1 MNLSEL
7 VFKTNTDDLDK
18 VIKKLDEVGTRVQN
32 LTKIQEKAATDSAKA
47 DKAAAAAQDAQNKA
61 AISGIK
67 LEEAKAKAASDTSKT
82 VTESSDRAA
91 AFLQKMTD
99 KLEFMKQGFSSG
111 QASIMAQAKALG
123 ILGEALTGV
132 GKNLDLVRKL
142 QGNEPFDKSIGA
154 IKALTN
160 AYDILKESNR
170 LLNAETGLT
179 RKQAQDL
186 ARDKIRLLEVAK
198 SEIASGRDAN
208 EVMKQYKQT
217 VVEVQSAYIKTAR
230 DLNVLVVAEKAHEAA
245 IKNSA
250 QANAFLDKELRR
262 AANAADEAN
271 KALGRAT
278 SNGLFRFQEALNK
291 SGLTLEQQ
299 KKKLDEYKASLA
311 ALDKVSGSGGSKTDY
326 ISRAIGPQITD
337 IVVGLSTGQSPL
349 TVMLQ
354 QGGQLRDQLAMNKVA
369 AADMAATMSRA
380 AREMV
385 DSIKSVA
392 VGMGGLLVNIV
403 KDSAVGIGNIAASV
417 LRLDKAMSVLVQWGY
432 GWDAVTMG
440 ATNFGGAIEKLG
452 KLVSFAFGTGIL
464 LLITSLIILGV
475 ELFKVMQASTG
486 LSQALNLSG
495 ASMGT
500 TVSGL
505 KDLAHAMSD
514 TGKTSSYLMEG
525 FTEIAKAGV
534 FTKAEFEG
542 IARSA
547 IDMERYVGVAFK
559 DTVENFKQLKGDPLK
574 ALEDLGKATG
584 LVSLATLDNVRSL
597 VLQGKTSEATSI
609 AMKTMRDVNAAV
621 AANAAKDMSPISLAW
636 IKLKGAVANASSAV
650 FDFFVKLGA
659 LNTEKGFSAATEDL
673 TTFVNSLIDVF
684 SKLNSE
690 IKDVGLNIIKYI
702 VSAPGGRGLATDI
715 SNATGIGKAV
725 AGAVGVSAFSSSS
738 AGVQPS
744 VNIRGT
750 VDAEQGALDTAE
762 QLRAKY
768 SLLASAAQFW
778 GAAALN
784 ALTPVQKAQMELNV
798 LEEKAIALSKVTN
811 NDVPASL
818 VIQIDAAIAKAQ
830 RVLAA
835 ARFAETSPALRP
847 LSSVTSV
854 DYETTKAA
862 YEAEIALLQATEKQK
877 LDILK
882 TSYDENI
889 ITTSQYVDAK
899 LRILKDE
906 GDKQLALQ
914 AKELEKLGEQAANFN
929 EATIKVRDTLIA
941 AEALSGETPDKVL
954 SRQKKIFDD
963 AEKQMQDFSGKY
975 AKDVEKINEAT
986 GKIGLRLPAE
996 QVQAGA
1002 EYAKVLKSLAA
1013 ELDAFNVVEKKHQ
1026 ETLAADKALNSK
1038 LLWATEDQV
1047 GIIKAQADATKY
1059 YIDKLSGLQEAVRKA
1074 KVQLDS
1080 LSLFGPPD
1088 MDSAAYKNAA
1098 EVYKTAM
1105 NNANEAIATR
1115 DISIRQAGVDAAI
1128 AYEEQQRAILAG
1140 KIADALTTALF
1151 EGGRAGSKKLREI
1164 IIAELKKPIVIQ
1176 VQTLVNTLF
1185 NGSNGTDGILSS
1197 LLGGGGSTG
1206 GSGSGGMFGGII
1218 TSMLGST
1225 SGGTGILG
1233 AIGSYFGIGGA
1244 AAVTAGG
1251 VAGLGATGT
1260 ATLAGSTAAAPT
1272 TVLAAIP
1279 VYGWIALAVIAA
1291 AAYFTRD
1298 ETGIKI
1304 DNNTNGVGNPSSH
1317 FVQNSLAAYD
1327 VSGDLPTSAFAPLI
1341 NAVNK
1346 YDQVLVDALLS
1357 PAQTAAIR
1365 EKLGSLINPDWIGFD
1380 GNPTEAISKAS
1391 KEFLQT
1397 RYGAVFDEVDAKT
1410 AASIRNFKGN
1420 AEELLKYIGETV
1432 AVMQLLKTNA
1442 ADFTKVIG
1450 GALTLTDL
1458 GAVQKEGES
1467 LIQTLDRVV
1476 SEFQATNLVAELMGK
1491 TTAEAFG
1498 TVGFGSVI
1506 AREDLIR
1513 YAGGLDK
1520 LKGSLSFYLENFF
1533 TEAERSAMT
1542 MKSAQ
1547 DTLTAGFKELGIAI
1561 PTSKEAFKD
1570 LLKGI
1575 DTTTDAGKK
1584 LWATLLALAPALA
1597 ALIPEEADSTFFKEN
1612 FYSQK
1617 EQDQAALAAATKQ
1630 VVDGFRALDLAVPN
1644 TRNSF
1649 RELVESVDKST
1660 TAGLTFY
1667 NALIALAPAIATMF
1681 PDSARA
1687 DTSFFKQNFYT
1698 EEEQRQSAYKDA
1710 MQKVLITFA
1719 EFGAVFPST
1728 KSGFRAF
1735 VESIDQSTAA
1745 GKKFYDAMMELAPD
1759 VARIFDSI
1767 PVVKDQSFFRSNF
1780 YSPEQQR
1787 QASLKDASNTILQGF
1802 YALGIAIPQSREA
1815 FKDLVDSID
1824 TTTAAG
1830 VKLKNDLLALAPAID
1845 TVIPKSPDKTF
1856 FNANFYS
1863 AQEQAQMA
1871 LADTKESLRVGFAAL
1886 RMAVPSSA
1894 REFRDLVESI
1904 DTTTI
1909 AGKQLHA
1916 SLIALAPGIAELFKT
1931 ADDSFFKQNFYTD
1944 TERQASAAA
1953 TGLKTVTDAFA
1964 TLGIAMPRTR
1974 AEFRAY
1980 VESIDKSTVAGKK
1993 FYDFLIGLAP
2003 AFFDAT
2009 AAMQA
2014 GEPGKGRMPHD
2025 KVDVELLAGMAQSS
2039 IESLFRTVIS
2049 SATSAE
2055 DARIKGTEAAGK
2067 MFFDSILSNL
2077 LGQVSSL
2084 VMSAIIEPM
2093 SSTLLNAARLASVT
2107 TVDTA
2112 VTAGTVTEAAAVTA
2126 GNTSVVA
2133 GTLSGTAVVAGGVV
2147 AGSVISAAVDK
2158 IVSMIGV
2165 LSAVFSSPEFRAA
2178 YAQFTSAIGTLS
2190 STLYTT
2196 GIGMP
2201 GYTAPDNSAA
2211 IKTKYQEAY
2220 NALIAAIDK
2229 EKQLAQTRLDL
2240 VKAVLD
2246 ATEAAIKTLRE
2257 SVEPVQGPSYQEAR
2271 QFITNAAFGIKNGQL
2286 PDVTKY
2292 KDAVDSA
2299 VNGVMNATYATKF
2312 DEQMA
2317 KLGLLRELDSIAATL
2332 GPQKTDL
2339 ERQIAYLEQLAA
2351 TAKLQL
2357 DAVLGNS
2364 LAILSLADALANW
2377 TSVLAGGAATT
2388 GTSTGGTPALSGR
2401 MGTYFGPAANPMIP
2415 TGTTPGTIFG
2425 IPIVPAVTPAILPG
2439 RDVFSSQKSANLTGS
2454 FSTVSSIND
2463 TNSQNTTSLVKELQF
2478 LREEVIMLR
2487 AEVRAD
2493 VTANSKS
2500 AKILD
2505 RVTQSADTLRIEGVV
2520 WTS

>member
-1 MNLSEL
+1 
-7 VFKTNTDDLDK
+7 
-18 VIKKLDEVGTRVQN
+18 
-32 LTKIQEKAATDSAKA
+32 
-47 DKAAAAAQDAQNKA
+47 
-61 AISGIK
+61 
-67 LEEAKAKAASDTSKT
+67 
-82 VTESSDRAA
+82 
-91 AFLQKMTD
+91 
-99 KLEFMKQGFSSG
+99 
-111 QASIMAQAKALG
+111 
-123 ILGEALTGV
+123 
-132 GKNLDLVRKL
+132 
-142 QGNEPFDKSIGA
+142 
-154 IKALTN
+154 
-160 AYDILKESNR
+160 
-170 LLNAETGLT
+170 
-179 RKQAQDL
+179 
-186 ARDKIRLLEVAK
+186 
-198 SEIASGRDAN
+198 
-208 EVMKQYKQT
+208 
-217 VVEVQSAYIKTAR
+217 
-230 DLNVLVVAEKAHEAA
+230 
-245 IKNSA
+245 
-250 QANAFLDKELRR
+250 
-262 AANAADEAN
+262 
-271 KALGRAT
+271 
-278 SNGLFRFQEALNK
+278 
-291 SGLTLEQQ
+291 
-299 KKKLDEYKASLA
+299 
-311 ALDKVSGSGGSKTDY
+311 
-326 ISRAIGPQITD
+326 
-337 IVVGLSTGQSPL
+337 
-349 TVMLQ
+349 MLQ

-547 IDMERYVGVAFK
+547 INMERYVGVAFK

-574 ALEDLGKATG
+574 TLEDLGKTTG
-584 LVSLATLDNVRSL
+584 LVSLATLDSVRSL
-597 VLQGKTSEATSI
+597 VLQGKTAEANVI
-609 AMKTMRDVNAAV
+609 AMKAMQEVNDSI
-621 AANAAKDMSPISLAW
+621 AANAAKDMSPMDLAW
-636 IKLKGAVANASSAV
+636 IKIKESVANATAALLKFGEGLGKFKVGEGDSNLSTDLVLVAKLLGEA
-650 FDFFVKLGA
+650 FDA
-659 LNTEKGFSAATEDL
+659 LNNKLAATNEL
-673 TTFVNSLIDVF
+673 TTFDNF
-684 SKLNSE
+684 KKNMTE
-690 IKDVGLNIIKYI
+690 ILGIAEKIAKYMVG
-702 VSAPGGRGLATDI
+702 APGGRGLATDI
-715 SNATGIGKAV
+715 SNATGVGRAA
-725 AGAVGVSAFSSSS
+725 AGAVTALGGTPLVDGSSG
-738 AGVQPS
+738 AVGS
-744 VNIRGT
+744 VDVKPPVNLRAT
-750 VDAEQGALDTAE
+750 VDAMQGTLDTAE
-762 QLRAKY
+762 KLRVKY
-768 SLLASAAQFW
+768 ALLAKAAQFW

-899 LRILKDE
+899 LRVLKDE

-954 SRQKKIFDD
+954 SRQKKIYDD

-986 GKIGLRLPAE
+986 GKLSLRLPAE
-996 QVQAGA
+996 QAQAGA
-1002 EYAKVLKSLAA
+1002 EYAKVLKSLAI

-1088 MDSAAYKNAA
+1088 MDSAAYKNAV

-1128 AYEEQQRAILAG
+1128 TYEEQQRAILAG

-1151 EGGRAGSKKLREI
+1151 EGGKAGAKKLRETI
-1164 IIAELKKPIVIQ
+1164 VAELKKPITMFIDAQ
-1176 VQTLVNTLF
+1176 VKALF
-1185 NGSNGTDGILSS
+1185 QGGQGGSGLLGS
-1197 LLGGGGSTG
+1197 LLGNAGEGGGAG
-1206 GSGSGGMFGGII
+1206 GSFSSGG
-1218 TSMLGST
+1218 
-1225 SGGTGILG
+1225 LG
-1233 AIGSYFGIGGA
+1233 AIGSLLSAGSSLIGGTGFAGA
-1244 AAVTAGG
+1244 AGVFSSVLAGTGSVLSGATAALSAFTGG
-1251 VAGLGATGT
+1251 LTASLGVLGPIGLALGA
-1260 ATLAGSTAAAPT
+1260 
-1272 TVLAAIP
+1272 
-1279 VYGWIALAVIAA
+1279 VYLILNSLGV
-1291 AAYFTRD
+1291 FD
-1298 ETGIKI
+1298 DKTGIKI
-1304 DNNTNGVGNPSSH
+1304 DNSVRDGRGRKDIINSSLGQ
-1317 FVQNSLAAYD
+1317 FD
-1327 VSGDLPTSAFAPLI
+1327 VSGDMENSTFAPLI
-1341 NAVNK
+1341 KTVNALDDYIANN
-1346 YDQVLVDALLS
+1346 LLT
-1357 PAQTAAIR
+1357 P
-1365 EKLGSLINPDWIGFD
+1365 ESLARVKENIQRISSDMTDWFGFD
-1380 GNPTEAISKAS
+1380 DAASGKIAVEKAS
-1391 KEFLQT
+1391 KLFLQQ
-1397 RYGAVFDEVDAKT
+1397 RYSTAFDEINSTIAGL
-1410 AASIRNFKGN
+1410 IRNFGGT
-1420 AEELLKYIGETV
+1420 ADELIAFLNGTFGVMEVLKQKAAQLEDIFGE
-1432 AVMQLLKTNA
+1432 
-1442 ADFTKVIG
+1442 VIS
-1450 GALTLTDL
+1450 LDTIVKL
-1458 GAVQKEGES
+1458 QKEGES
-1467 LIQTLDRVV
+1467 FTQTFERIVGV
-1476 SEFQATNLVAELMGK
+1476 FQVTNSFAAIMGK
-1491 TTAEAFG
+1491 SMEEAFG
-1498 TVGFGSVI
+1498 AIGVAGLE
-1506 AREDLIR
+1506 ARERLIKA
-1513 YAGGLDK
+1513 AGGLQAFSTA
-1520 LKGSLSFYLENFF
+1520 LNFYAENFLSDI
-1533 TEAERSAMT
+1533 ER
-1542 MKSAQ
+1542 K
-1547 DTLTAGFKELGIAI
+1547 TLTQSAAQKALDTGFAALGLAVPKSRDAFKELVA
-1561 PTSKEAFKD
+1561 S
-1570 LLKGI
+1570 I
-1575 DTTTDAGKK
+1575 DTTTEAG
-1584 LWATLLALAPALA
+1584 ATLLAALLQLAPALN
-1597 ALIPEEADSTFFKEN
+1597 IVMPKPEEIDAVERADGSFYNENFFNKKEQDNRALLAAQLKVSTGFAELGLTIPTTKEAFRAYVESIDTTTAAGLTLYNALMDLAPAVDRINPGRADTAFYKAN
-1612 FYSQK
+1612 FYSDEERRQ
-1617 EQDQAALAAATKQ
+1617 ELVAASTLN
-1630 VVDGFRALDLAVPN
+1630 VVKVFNDLGLAVP
-1644 TRNSF
+1644 
-1649 RELVESVDKST
+1649 
-1660 TAGLTFY
+1660 
-1667 NALIALAPAIATMF
+1667 
-1681 PDSARA
+1681 
-1687 DTSFFKQNFYT
+1687 TS
-1698 EEEQRQSAYKDA
+1698 KDA
-1710 MQKVLITFA
+1710 
-1719 EFGAVFPST
+1719 
-1728 KSGFRAF
+1728 FRKF
-1735 VESIDQSTAA
+1735 IDSIDQSTDA
-1745 GKKFYDAMMELAPD
+1745 GKKFYDAMIALAPD
-1759 VARIFDSI
+1759 IVAIFKDG
-1767 PVVKDQSFFRSNF
+1767 PQVKDQGFFRSNF
-1780 YSPEQQR
+1780 YSQQER
-1787 QASLKDASNTILQGF
+1787 DNAAQREGALTMTSGFSL
-1802 YALGIAIPQSREA
+1802 LGIAIPKSREA

-2093 SSTLLNAARLASVT
+2093 SNTLLNAARLASVT